1 MNARIVKQESKT
13 SELAGPTVD
22 PLNDTCSPI
31 KEQEKR
37 QRRLKGPAAF
47 RDNRESRKPKVS
59 SP

>member
-1 MNARIVKQESKT
+1 MNARIVKQEGKT